1 MMKRRF
7 DRDFFRQVSTLASI
21 LAAFF
26 INIWSNLNPIGDL
39 TIGEISNTL
48 LGDVLVTPANYAFS
62 IWGLI
67 YLGLIGFG
75 IYQLQPPQRKH
86 PDLRKLGYL
95 LVASSIAQILW
106 VFLFQWRF
114 FVLSLGAMVAILLPL
129 IWAYRKLRIGKKLV
143 PLKFKWLVHIP
154 VSIYLAWISVA
165 TIVNAAV
172 ALYAIDWQGWGIST
186 VSWTIAMVAVA
197 ALLGAIVVGRRRD
210 LAFPGVVVWALVAIA
225 IRHTEIPSIAIASA
239 SSAIALSIWV
249 GFRVFRTQKGL
260 KNYGRSF

>member
-7 DRDFFRQVSTLASI
+7 DRDFARQISTLASI

-26 INIWSNLNPIGDL
+26 INIWSNLNPIGGL

-48 LGDVLVTPANYAFS
+48 LADVLVTPANYAFA

-75 IYQLQPPQRKH
+75 IYQLQIPQRKH
-86 PDLRKLGYL
+86 PDLRKLSYL

-106 VFLFQWRF
+106 VLLFQWRF
-114 FVLSLGAMVAILLPL
+114 FVLSLGAMAAILLPL
-129 IWAYRKLRIGKKLV
+129 ILAYRKLRIGKKLV

-154 VSIYLAWISVA
+154 ISIYLAWISVA
-165 TIVNAAV
+165 TIVNVAI
-172 ALYAIDWQGWGIST
+172 ALYAIGWSGWGIAPQA
-186 VSWTIAMVAVA
+186 WTAAIVVVA
-197 ALLGAIVVGRRRD
+197 ALLGAMVVGRRRD

-225 IRHTEIPSIAIASA
+225 IRHSEIRIISIAAA